1 MGRSGLSCAALAM
14 FLLVGCGRHPEDSAE
29 ALRQATGRGNVAE
42 VKSLIARGADLDTRD
57 TTGKTALFN
66 ALRSR
71 EVVELLLMHGADIN
85 VQDRWGFTP
94 LHTALRSR
102 AFDAARLLI
111 DRGAQVRTRSYD
123 EETPLHVASEFGDT
137 EIVGLLVRRGAE
149 VGAATQTGDT
159 PLLRAARQGHHDIA
173 QYLIAEGA
181 DVDAWG
187 MTLAPGGEKFQNP
200 LHAAIECDHRHLVQL
215 LLDSGADVDAK
226 DRLGRSPA
234 VRAMQK
240 NQKRVVAAL
249 AAAGADLTIHLAAY
263 LGDMAATRRLMEA
276 GADVNLRDDLGRVPL
291 HYAAGQGQAEVA
303 RLLIASDAGVNTIDN
318 AGRTPL
324 HWAVEHG
331 EVTKVLLDHGANLN
345 AEDQSGE
352 TALEKA
358 VFGGDKEVVSLL
370 LARGADIDL
379 HTAAYIGRLDKVK
392 QLLASG
398 VDIDVRR
405 EQVDP
410 SMFAELRTVYRE
422 APPRPSEARADT
434 PLHRA
439 VQGGHVE
446 VVEFLVGA
454 GAALEAQGNAG
465 QRPLHDAAYLGF
477 AQVAEVLI
485 SHGADVNAVAENHQG
500 RGQTPLQIAAR
511 CGHTATVALLIANG
525 ADVDAKDTQGNSAL
539 FHAWERGFADIVA
552 LLGGDANDPS
562 LAERRPYTAIIH
574 NPSAIGQILSP
585 SEYDDVWIPAQAD
598 IEGLDA
604 VLKSHLA
611 ENTAIRTRTSVN
623 REHLLANL
631 RCYCREYIGFIYD
644 GRSYLLCNMF
654 ITTYPETPD
663 EERFRWESDGS
674 PSPKRVI
681 FDAKSRSV
689 ASIDE
694 RYLAFY

>member
-1 MGRSGLSCAALAM
+1 MGRTGLSCAALTM
-14 FLLVGCGRHPEDSAE
+14 FALVGCGRPPEDRAE
-29 ALRQATGRGNVAE
+29 ALRQAAGRGNAAE
-42 VKSLIARGADLDTRD
+42 VKSLIARGADLTARD
-57 TTGKTALFN
+57 ATGKTVLFN
-66 ALRSR
+66 ALGNR
-71 EVVELLLMHGADIN
+71 EVVELLLTHGADIN
-85 VQDRWGFTP
+85 AQDRSGFTP

-102 AFDAARLLI
+102 TSDVARLLI
-111 DRGAQVRTRSYD
+111 GRGAQVHTQSHD
-123 EETPLHVASEFGDT
+123 GETPLHTASELGDT
-137 EIVGLLVRRGAE
+137 EIVRLLVRRGAE
-149 VGAATQTGDT
+149 VDAATQTGDT

-173 QYLIAEGA
+173 QHLIAEGA

-187 MTLAPGGEKFQNP
+187 ITLVPGGEKFQNP

-263 LGDMAATRRLMEA
+263 LGDMAAAKRLMKA
-276 GADVNLRDDLGRVPL
+276 GADVNLRDDLQRIPL
-291 HYAAGQGQAEVA
+291 HYAAGQGRKEVA
-303 RLLIASDAGVNTIDN
+303 ELLIANGAEVNATDN
-318 AGRTPL
+318 DKRTPL
-324 HWAVEHG
+324 HYAIEHVE
-331 EVTKVLLDHGANLN
+331 VAKVLADHGAGLN
-345 AEDQSGE
+345 TEDRLGE
-352 TALEKA
+352 TPLRKA
-358 VFGGDKEVVSLL
+358 VFHGDKEVVDLL
-370 LARGADIDL
+370 IARGAAIDL
-379 HTAAYIGRLDKVK
+379 HLAAYIGRRDKVK
-392 QLLASG
+392 ELLASG

-410 SMFAELRTVYRE
+410 SMLAELWAVYRK

-439 VQGGHVE
+439 VQGGHTD

-454 GAALEAQGNAG
+454 GADLTAQGNTG
-465 QRPLHDAAYLGF
+465 QTALHDAAYLGF

-500 RGQTPLQIAAR
+500 RGQTSLQIAAR

-525 ADVDAKDTQGNSAL
+525 ADVDAEDTQGNSAL
-539 FHAWERGFADIVA
+539 FYAWERGFADIVA

-562 LAERRPYTAIIH
+562 LAERRPYTAIIR

-585 SEYDDVWIPAQAD
+585 SEYDDVWIPAQTD

-604 VLKSHLA
+604 VLKSHLT

-681 FDAKSRSV
+681 FDAKNRSV